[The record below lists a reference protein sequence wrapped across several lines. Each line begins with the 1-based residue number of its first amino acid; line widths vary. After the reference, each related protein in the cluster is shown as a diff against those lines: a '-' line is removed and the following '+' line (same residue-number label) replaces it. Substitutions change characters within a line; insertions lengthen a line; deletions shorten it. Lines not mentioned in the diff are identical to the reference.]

1 MVNLSEMLQNI
12 LQIDQ
17 LTSEIIVA
25 IIYFVLAVAIGW
37 SAYYVFSRYFSKW
50 AKKTETTIDDDILRN
65 IKTIITL
72 LVISLGVYY
81 ALGSLS
87 VIAPYEADLTN
98 IFAVVQILLIAFA
111 ITRVTNVLIDW
122 CDSRYTVS
130 KNGKNNH
137 LLFIL
142 KKVAQLVTYVAAF
155 LAILAVFKQDL
166 SGIVVGLGVGGIAIA
181 LALQNILGDFFSAFS
196 IFFDKPFEIGDF
208 IVLGNNS
215 GTVTNI
221 GIRSTRVKLLQG
233 EELIISNRELTT
245 AQVRNF
251 KKLDKR
257 RVTFT
262 FGVTYDTSSV
272 KLKKIPEIITKI
284 INDIEL
290 AEMNRVHFTQFGD
303 FSLQFEV
310 VYYVGVSDYNKYM
323 DIQQQINF
331 AIKEAFEE
339 EGIEM
344 AFPTQ
349 TVYINK

>member
-1 MVNLSEMLQNI
+1 MVNLSETLQNI
-12 LQIDQ
+12 FQINQ

-50 AKKTETTIDDDILRN
+50 AKKTKTTLDDGILHN
-65 IKTIITL
+65 IKTVIVL
-72 LVISLGVYY
+72 LVILLGFYY
-81 ALGSLS
+81 ALGALS
-87 VIAPYEADLTN
+87 FTAPYAEQLSQ
-98 IFAVVQILLIAFA
+98 IFGVLEILLIAFA
-111 ITRVTNVLIDW
+111 ITRVTNFLIDW
-122 CDSRYTVS
+122 YADKYVEQKG
-130 KNGKNNH
+130 KNGH

-142 KKVAQLVTYVAAF
+142 KKVMQLVIYVLAF
-155 LAILAVFKQDL
+155 LAVLIVFKVDL
-166 SGIVVGLGVGGIAIA
+166 SGVVVGLGVGGIAIA
-181 LALQNILGDFFSAFS
+181 LAVQNTLGDFFSAFS

-208 IVLGNNS
+208 IVVGDNS

-257 RVTFT
+257 RVTFMV
-262 FGVTYDTSSV
+262 GVTYNTPFV

-284 INDIEL
+284 INGIEL
-290 AEMNRVHFTQFGD
+290 AEMNRVHFTKFGD

-310 VYYVGVSDYNKYM
+310 VYYVGVSDYGKYM
-323 DIQQQINF
+323 DVQQQINF

-349 TVYINK
+349 TIYLNK